1 MTPTRETSAET
12 RVRLESEG
20 WGLSRKILFIVFFII
35 VLFTVVL
42 SVVVGISSS
51 RNLQKLSQASL
62 TNMARIFSDTLIR
75 QASDLEGAATRI
87 IHDRKMK
94 VWARKISELG
104 PYYFL
109 EKGTVGDRR
118 MDSELVLFLGAQ
130 LELVGEL
137 KFIVETSRVDTAS
150 VYLTSPYGGGP
161 AFPPVLAV
169 QVNRHNIQL
178 GRFNTIGSLEDKV
191 YYGAKTERFVE
202 PSPDAFKVDTIYSTT
217 PEEQYLK
224 MGFAVHANRPD
235 LSELSSAP
243 HSEKVESEIVV
254 GETYPGI
261 RVWSPLITLLPNPA
275 TLEEEECTVGWLL
288 LEMSFDQ
295 DFLVGMSKNLGVH
308 TGILRKGRTLIGNM
322 GTTSHFKL
330 YNENES
336 MGIFRPYIESEYL
349 SIDDDIYNYAL
360 LPIPLE
366 NNGKKEK
373 QLDVVTFSPVAQ
385 VAEMTKDVHTRIF
398 VSACV
403 IILLSTVIVYLT
415 ITNFIHRPLN
425 YLKEGVEQLKKGKLD
440 HRVEVKS
447 VDELGYLSRAF
458 NEMAAELKDKN
469 DELYTLLRELRLAQS
484 YVKNIIDSM
493 PSMLIGVD
501 VNGHVT
507 QWNMQATKVTG
518 ISADKAQG
526 RLLKDV
532 VPQMAIEIER
542 IRRAISI
549 REPEKE
555 LRKAMNIDG
564 EVRFS
569 DVAIY
574 PLVANGVAGAVIR
587 VDDVTE
593 SVRLQEMMIQSE
605 KMLSI
610 GGLAAGM
617 AHEINNPLAGILQ
630 NLQVAQNRFK
640 PEMPKNTRIAV
651 ECGTDIAAI
660 DRYLQTRDIYTMLD
674 AVRESGMRAAKIVDN
689 MLSFS
694 RKSDSQFVFQS
705 LSEVVDNTIELA
717 GSSYDLKKKYDF
729 RKIDIVREYEEGLP
743 NLPCDRVKL
752 QQVILNILENGAQ
765 AFADHANQE
774 EQPCFTVRLFR
785 NEDMGCIEIEDNGSG
800 MEEEVRRRVFEPF
813 FTTKEVGQGTGLGLS
828 VSYFIITENHY
839 GTMNVESIV
848 GKGSKFIIMLPLKQ
862 EH

>member
-1 MTPTRETSAET
+1 MTQTRENDKS

-42 SVVVGISSS
+42 SVVVGLSSS
-51 RNLQKLSQASL
+51 RNLQELSQTSL
-62 TNMARIFSDTLIR
+62 TNMARIFSDTLVT
-75 QASDLEGAATRI
+75 QAHDLEGAATRI
-87 IHDRKMK
+87 MHDQKMRER
-94 VWARKISELG
+94 ARKITEVG
-104 PYYFL
+104 PYYYL
-109 EKGTVGDRR
+109 EKGTAGDKR
-118 MDSELVLFLGAQ
+118 MDSELILFFAAQ
-130 LELVGEL
+130 LELVSEL
-137 KFIVETSRVDTAS
+137 KSIVKNSRVNTAS
-150 VYLTSPYGGGP
+150 VYLTSPYGGEP
-161 AFPPVLAV
+161 ASLPVLAV
-169 QVNRHNIQL
+169 QVDRHNIHL
-178 GRFNTIGSLEDKV
+178 GRFNTIGSIKEKI
-191 YYGAKTERFVE
+191 YYGTRTERFIE
-202 PSPDAFKVDTIYSTT
+202 PLPDAFKIDTIYSTT
-217 PEEQYLK
+217 PEEQYQK
-224 MGFAVHANRPD
+224 TGFTVRANHPE
-235 LSELSSAP
+235 LSELSRSRN
-243 HSEKVESEIVV
+243 SKKVESEIVV

-275 TLEEEECTVGWLL
+275 TLEEEERTVGWLL
-288 LEMSFDQ
+288 LEMSLDQ
-295 DFLVGMSKNLGVH
+295 TYLTGMSENLGVH
-308 TGILRKGRTLIGNM
+308 AGIIREGRILTGSM
-322 GTTSHFKL
+322 GTTTQFGL
-330 YNENES
+330 YKESES
-336 MGIFRPYIESEYL
+336 MGIFKLYQENELI
-349 SIDDDIYNYAL
+349 SINDVIYNYSR

-366 NNGKKEK
+366 NGGKKVK
-373 QLDVVTFSPVAQ
+373 QLDVVTFSPVTKLGN
-385 VAEMTKDVHTRIF
+385 MTRDMHVQIF
-398 VSACV
+398 ITACV
-403 IILLSTVIVYLT
+403 IILLSTIIVYFT
-415 ITNFIHRPLN
+415 VTNLIHRPLN
-425 YLKEGVEQLKKGKLD
+425 YLKEGVEQLKEGRLD

-458 NEMAAELKDKN
+458 NEMASELKDKN

-484 YVKNIIDSM
+484 YVKNIVDSM

-501 VNGHVT
+501 VDGQVT
-507 QWNMQATKVTG
+507 QWNMQAAKVTG

-532 VPQMAIEIER
+532 VPQMAIEVER

-555 LRKAMNIDG
+555 LRKAINIDG
-564 EVRFS
+564 EVHFS

-630 NLQVAQNRFK
+630 NLQVTQNRFK

-651 ECGTDIAAI
+651 ECGTDMDAI
-660 DRYLQTRDIYTMLD
+660 DRYLQKRDIYTMLD

-694 RKSDSQFVFQS
+694 RKSDAQFVYQS
-705 LSEVVDNTIELA
+705 LSELVDNTIELA

-729 RKIDIVREYEEGLP
+729 RRIDIVREYEEGLP
-743 NLPCDRVKL
+743 DLPCERVKL

-765 AFADHANQE
+765 AFADHAHME
-774 EQPCFTVRLFR
+774 ENPRFVIRLFQ
-785 NEDMGCIEIEDNGSG
+785 NEDMACIEIEDNGSG
-800 MEEEVRRRVFEPF
+800 MEEAVCRRVFEPF
-813 FTTKEVGQGTGLGLS
+813 FTTKEVGRGTGLGLS
-828 VSYFIITENHY
+828 VSYFIITENHH
-839 GTMNVESIV
+839 GTMTVESIV
-848 GKGSKFIIMLPLKQ
+848 GKGSKFKIMLPLEQ
-862 EH
+862 ER